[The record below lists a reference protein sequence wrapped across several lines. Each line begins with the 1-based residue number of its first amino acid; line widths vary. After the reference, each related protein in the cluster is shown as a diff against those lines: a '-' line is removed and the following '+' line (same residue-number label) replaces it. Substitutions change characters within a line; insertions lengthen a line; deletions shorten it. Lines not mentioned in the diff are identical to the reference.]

1 MLLKCM
7 LGFLCNLQLSR
18 QLLRF
23 SFHDVFSRLRSQ
35 KVVIGID
42 IDDIGNL
49 EDLLRAVFINE
60 KSENLKVVV
69 ESIVEMLTKR
79 RSQTF
84 YRDIDLNSVTNSID
98 GAVSSI
104 SK

>member
-1 MLLKCM
+1 M

-84 YRDIDLNSVTNSID
+84 YRDIDLNSVTNSI
-98 GAVSSI
+98 GLFLQ
-104 SK
+104 

>member
-1 MLLKCM
+1 M

-18 QLLRF
+18 QILRF
-23 SFHDVFSRLRSQ
+23 SFHDVFSCFHD
-35 KVVIGID
+35 VVIGID

-60 KSENLKVVV
+60 KSENHKVVV